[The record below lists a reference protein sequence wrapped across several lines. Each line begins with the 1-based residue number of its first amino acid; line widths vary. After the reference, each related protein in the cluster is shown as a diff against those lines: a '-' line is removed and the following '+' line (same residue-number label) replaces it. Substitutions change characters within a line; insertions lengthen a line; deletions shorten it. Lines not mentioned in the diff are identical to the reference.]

1 MQTNIRLEKI
11 RKSLKLTKSVFAESI
26 GLSAGGY
33 SDIISGRNK
42 GISKP
47 VIKAIE
53 YCYKVNP
60 TWLLT
65 GEGEMFLGRSGNSN
79 IGNNYGNGS
88 IGNITINSNNSHTQ
102 TVVLTDEELELVKSY
117 REKQFKQIMKKIANM
132 LCFWR

>member
-1 MQTNIRLEKI
+1 MQQSDRLRLILKI
-11 RKSLKLTKSVFAESI
+11 KKIKQTEMAVFGNVTPATISRY
-26 GLSAGGY
+26 L
-33 SDIISGRNK
+33 SGRQLDIDFVISLYNK
-42 GISKP
+42 LN
-47 VIKAIE
+47 
-53 YCYKVNP
+53 VNP